1 MLTNVSHLKGLAI
14 HASDG
19 EIGHVDE
26 FYFDDESWAIRYL
39 VVNTGGWLSG
49 RLVLISPAFVRGTD
63 LQARQLHLSL
73 TRHQI
78 ENSPGINTHKP
89 VSRQHEA
96 EYMNYYGSL
105 YYWGGPYLWGAG
117 PMPSDMLQPPSPID
131 IQAGAVKRDS
141 FDSHL
146 RSTSAVTGYHLAAE
160 DASVGHIKDFI
171 ISPETWRIHY
181 LEIDTRNLMPGKTVL
196 LAPEWV
202 QSVNWSDSEVHA
214 RLSSEMIKSAPEY
227 HDSVPITREYENEIH
242 RHYGTVPY
250 WHHETEHVWKM
261 KAGK

>member
-1 MLTNVSHLKGLAI
+1 MLTRVSHLKGLAI

-19 EIGHVDE
+19 EIGHVEE

-49 RLVLISPAFVRGTD
+49 RLVLISPAFLRGTD
-63 LQARQLHLSL
+63 LQSRQLHLAL

-78 ENSPGINTHKP
+78 ENSPGINTHKS

-96 EYMNYYGSL
+96 EYMNYYGSS

-117 PMPSDMLQPPSPID
+117 PMPLDMLKPPSPSNM
-131 IQAGAVKRDS
+131 QAGAVQRDS
-141 FDSHL
+141 PDFHL
-146 RSTSAVTGYHLAAE
+146 RSTSAVTGYHIAAE
-160 DASVGHIKDFI
+160 DGSIGHIKDFI
-171 ISPETWRIHY
+171 VSPDTWRIRY
-181 LEIDTRNLMPGKTVL
+181 LEINTHNLMPGKKVL

-202 QSVNWSDSEVHA
+202 QSVNWSESEVRV
-214 RLSSEMIKSAPEY
+214 RLSREMIKSAPEY
-227 HDSVPITREYENEIH
+227 LDSVPITREYENEIH
-242 RHYGTVPY
+242 RHYGKIPY
-250 WHHETEHVWKM
+250 WHQETEHVWKM